1 MSSKKNPAIVVVFFG
16 LSSALDA
23 LVAWLAVGHSFD
35 GCSWKE
41 AEGGL
46 QKTTDLLII
55 LLCLTI
61 ELVNVMS
68 LT

>member
-35 GCSWKE
+35 GCPWKE
-41 AEGGL
+41 AEGEAY
-46 QKTTDLLII
+46 KKPLI
-55 LLCLTI
+55 C
-61 ELVNVMS
+61 
-68 LT
+68 